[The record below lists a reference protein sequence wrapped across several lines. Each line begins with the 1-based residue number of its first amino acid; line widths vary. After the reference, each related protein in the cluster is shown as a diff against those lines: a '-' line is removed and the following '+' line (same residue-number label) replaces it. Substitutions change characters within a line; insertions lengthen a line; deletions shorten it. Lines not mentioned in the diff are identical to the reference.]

1 MALAAGS
8 LKIEIARRK
17 LLAGGV
23 IAYPTESVWGLGCDP
38 NNRQAVER
46 LLAIKGRSV
55 DKGLILIAAS
65 SDQLQPYLQGLDAQ
79 QVARLQ
85 ARQSWPVTW
94 VIPDNG
100 VVPIWVKGSNS
111 GVAVRVSTN
120 KLVVD
125 LCRAFGGPIIS
136 TSANQ
141 SGMPTP
147 RWPWQVWRQLP
158 GVDYCVGGQPA
169 NPGRPSEIK
178 DLITDKVLRA
188 R

>member
-1 MALAAGS
+1 MTLAAGS
-8 LKIEIARRK
+8 LKIEIARRE

-38 NNRQAVER
+38 NNRLAVER
-46 LLAIKGRSV
+46 LLAIKGRAI

-65 SDQLQPYLQGLDAQ
+65 GDQLQPYLQGLSAQ
-79 QVARLQ
+79 QIARLEAGQ
-85 ARQSWPVTW
+85 PWPVTW
-94 VIPDNG
+94 VVPDNG
-100 VVPIWVKGSNS
+100 VAPVWVRGSNK
-111 GVAVRVSTN
+111 GIAVRVSTY

-125 LCRAFGGPIIS
+125 LCLAFGGPIIS

-147 RWPWQVWRQLP
+147 RWPWQLRRQLP
-158 GVDYCVGGQPA
+158 DVDYCVGGRPA
-169 NPGRPSEIK
+169 DPGRPSEIK

>member
-1 MALAAGS
+1 MTLVAGS
-8 LKIEIARRK
+8 LKIDIARRE
-17 LLAGGV
+17 LAAGGV

-46 LLAIKGRSV
+46 LLAIKGRAV
-55 DKGLILIAAS
+55 EKGLILIAANC
-65 SDQLQPYLQGLDAQ
+65 DQLWPYLQGLDAQ
-79 QVARLQ
+79 QISRLEAPQ
-85 ARQSWPVTW
+85 PWPVTW
-94 VIPDNG
+94 IIPDNG
-100 VVPIWVKGSNS
+100 LTPEWVKGSNK

-125 LCRAFGGPIIS
+125 LCLAFGGPIIS

-141 SGMPTP
+141 SGMPTA
-147 RWPWQVWRQLP
+147 RWPWQLRRQLP
-158 GVDYCVGGQPA
+158 DLDYCVGGRPA
-169 NPGRPSEIK
+169 DPGRPSEIK